1 MGETS
6 QTPKSLKAQITRT
19 SLVLAAAAL
28 LREQGPKAVTYRK
41 VAKWAG
47 AASSS
52 VGYYFDSVTQLLHE
66 AGRLQHPAVGRNAPT
81 KAASAAEG
89 LSPEECRRQVA
100 DLLVRACLPDESVV
114 PSAHYG
120 QLIAAA
126 ESDVVTEAYQKGRVS
141 LDAAIGRIL
150 ARAGIN
156 MQPRMVGAIVDGA
169 AVAAIS
175 EGYDVREFATE
186 LLREA
191 LEVYEKIPRC

>member
-66 AGRLQHPAVGRNAPT
+66 AGRYNIQLWSERAE

-141 LDAAIGRIL
+141 LDAAIG
-150 ARAGIN
+150 
-156 MQPRMVGAIVDGA
+156 VIVD
-169 AVAAIS
+169 
-175 EGYDVREFATE
+175 
-186 LLREA
+186 
-191 LEVYEKIPRC
+191 

>member
-1 MGETS
+1 MAETS

-66 AGRLQHPAVGRNAPT
+66 AGRYNIQLWAERAE

-89 LSPEECRRQVA
+89 LEPEECRRHVI
-100 DLLVRACLPDESVV
+100 DLLIRACLPDESVV

-141 LDAAIGRIL
+141 LDAAIERIL
-150 ARAGIN
+150 ARAKID
-156 MQPRMVGAIVDGA
+156 MPPRMVGTVVDG
-169 AVAAIS
+169 
-175 EGYDVREFATE
+175 EGYDVRKFASDI
-186 LLREA
+186 LRDA
-191 LEVYEKIPRC
+191 VEVYIKASEA

>member
-1 MGETS
+1 MAETS

-66 AGRLQHPAVGRNAPT
+66 AGRYNIQLWAERAE

-89 LSPEECRRQVA
+89 LEPEECRRHVI
-100 DLLVRACLPDESVV
+100 DLLIRACLPDESVV

-141 LDAAIGRIL
+141 LDAAIERIL
-150 ARAGIN
+150 AR
-156 MQPRMVGAIVDGA
+156 MVGTVVDGA

-175 EGYDVREFATE
+175 EGYDVRKFASDI
-186 LLREA
+186 LRDA
-191 LEVYEKIPRC
+191 VEVYIKASEA

>member
-1 MGETS
+1 MGEAS

-52 VGYYFDSVTQLLHE
+52 VGYYFESVTQLLHE
-66 AGRLQHPAVGRNAPT
+66 AGRYNIQLWAERAE
-81 KAASAAEG
+81 KAAATAEA
-89 LSPEECRRQVA
+89 LSPEECRARVVE
-100 DLLVRACLPDESVV
+100 LLVRACLPEEASVL
-114 PSAHYG
+114 PAHYA

-141 LDAAIGRIL
+141 LDAAIERIL
-150 ARAGIN
+150 AHAGID
-156 MQPRMVGAIVDGA
+156 MPPRMVGAVVDGA
-169 AVAAIS
+169 AVNAIS
-175 EGYDVREFATE
+175 EGYDVHEFASD
-186 LLREA
+186 LLRTA
-191 LEVYEKIPRC
+191 IEVYERSAGQ

>member
-1 MGETS
+1 MAETS

-66 AGRLQHPAVGRNAPT
+66 AGRYNIQLWAERAE

-89 LSPEECRRQVA
+89 MKPEECRQSVA
-100 DLLVRACLPDESVV
+100 DLLTRACLPDESVV
-114 PSAHYG
+114 PSAHYA

-141 LDAAIGRIL
+141 LDAAIERIL
-150 ARAGIN
+150 ARAEID
-156 MQPRMVGAIVDGA
+156 MPPRMVGTIVDGA

-175 EGYDVREFATE
+175 EGYDVRQFSTGILQDAID
-186 LLREA
+186 
-191 LEVYEKIPRC
+191 VYVRAANA

>member
-1 MGETS
+1 MAEAS

-66 AGRLQHPAVGRNAPT
+66 AGRYNIQLWAERAE

-89 LSPEECRRQVA
+89 MDVERCRKHAVE
-100 DLLVRACLPDESVV
+100 LLVRACLPDESVV

-150 ARAGIN
+150 AHAGIN
-156 MQPRMVGAIVDGA
+156 MEPRMVGVIVDGA

-175 EGYDVREFATE
+175 EGYNVREFATG
-186 LLREA
+186 LLSDA
-191 LEVYEKIPRC
+191 IEVYIKAAE

>member
-1 MGETS
+1 MTESTQG
-6 QTPKSLKAQITRT
+6 PKSLKAQITRA

-66 AGRLQHPAVGRNAPT
+66 AGRYNIQLWSERAE

>member
-1 MGETS
+1 MGEAS

-52 VGYYFDSVTQLLHE
+52 VGYYFESVTQLLHE
-66 AGRLQHPAVGRNAPT
+66 AGRYNIQLWAERAE

-89 LSPEECRRQVA
+89 MEPEECRKQVVA
-100 DLLVRACLPDESVV
+100 LLISACLPDESVV
-114 PSAHYG
+114 PSAHYA

-126 ESDVVTEAYQKGRVS
+126 ESDVVTEAYQKGRVA
-141 LDAAIGRIL
+141 LDAAVERIL
-150 ARAGIN
+150 SRAGIA
-156 MQPRMVGAIVDGA
+156 MPARMVGVVVDGA

-175 EGYDVREFATE
+175 EGYNVHDFASS
-186 LLREA
+186 LLGDA
-191 LEVYEKIPRC
+191 LEVYAKAAG